1 MYPYGVNEKV
11 ETCED
16 DKKVKRFKSDDGIVE
31 KLFPSLAR
39 LFQRGKTRQNNRRKG
54 IFTLNYE
61 LLIIKLG
68 RVA

>member
-1 MYPYGVNEKV
+1 MYPYGVNEKA

-39 LFQRGKTRQNNRRKG
+39 LFQRGKTRQNNRKG
-54 IFTLNYE
+54 ISTLNYE